1 LRGIAPLFVFSR
13 TFFLVFHSTQ
23 RIILTIVNKMIM
35 RRGTVGLALLL
46 TIFLL
51 IPVVNAHVP
60 ITTHDDNTLETAFLI
75 EDPTKSWVVYSD
87 VHEGALPQYFKF
99 EMDAGTR
106 LRFTLAI
113 PVIEDPNEFQ
123 PSIALI
129 GPGITNSSSIPDY
142 LEIPESSGVMIFD
155 SGPPVPY
162 YEGFTPTS
170 FSNLIDIDME
180 APATGQYYL
189 AVYEPDSGGLFS
201 ITLGYVETFNLDE
214 WFLVPFSVMIIHQ
227 WNGQGL
233 LSNLAPMIATLVI
246 GMALLINRRDEYT
259 ELDNGLGWMGA
270 LGALLFFG
278 SGVTIFYQIVLA
290 ALFTISS
297 QILVSIMFGILP
309 LFLGFFTIRTV
320 LSENWQNK
328 RSKQLQLLLLGV
340 IAPFL
345 WAGLFVG
352 PALVIA
358 SSLIAIVRTP
368 RDSDASPDSM
378 VA

>member
-1 LRGIAPLFVFSR
+1 
-13 TFFLVFHSTQ
+13 
-23 RIILTIVNKMIM
+23 
-35 RRGTVGLALLL
+35 
-46 TIFLL
+46 
-51 IPVVNAHVP
+51 
-60 ITTHDDNTLETAFLI
+60 
-75 EDPTKSWVVYSD
+75 
-87 VHEGALPQYFKF
+87 
-99 EMDAGTR
+99 MDEGTR

-113 PVIEDPNEFQ
+113 PVIEDPDEFQ
-123 PSIALI
+123 PSIALM

-170 FSNLIDIDME
+170 FSNLVDIDME

-201 ITLGYVETFNLDE
+201 ITLGYVETFELDE
-214 WFLVPFSVMIIHQ
+214 WLLVPFSVMIIHQ

-233 LSNLAPMIATLVI
+233 LSNLAPMIATVVI
-246 GMALLINRRDEYT
+246 GLAFLLNRRDEYT
-259 ELDNGLGWMGA
+259 ELENGLGWIGA

-290 ALFTISS
+290 ALFTVSI
-297 QILVSIMFGILP
+297 QILFSITFGIIPIL
-309 LFLGFFTIRTV
+309 LGFFAIRTV
-320 LSENWQNK
+320 LSENWQNN
-328 RSKQLQLLLLGV
+328 RSKQLLLLVLGL

-352 PALVIA
+352 PALIIA
-358 SSLIAIVRTP
+358 ISLIAIVRTRSGADLQP
-368 RDSDASPDSM
+368 ENM